1 MTRVAA
7 WLRSVADATVD
18 LGLSVI
24 GLLLVLLPT
33 AGALHELLGS
43 PIGTTT
49 LELWALIAAIA
60 LAYPFVNRILSPGWL
75 GTYVLAFWGGMVVTG
90 VVGGAVI
97 TSTGMSP
104 SGENPIWAGL
114 LIAQGHAV
122 ALTITYLDDVALRPP
137 RRPTAGE
144 PQ

>member
-1 MTRVAA
+1 MTRVAT

-33 AGALHELLGS
+33 LGALHELLGS

-75 GTYVLAFWGGMVVTG
+75 GTYVLAFWGGMVAVG
-90 VVGGAVI
+90 VAGGAVVA
-97 TSTGMSP
+97 STGISL
-104 SGENPIWAGL
+104 SGENPLWPTL

-122 ALTITYLDDVALRPP
+122 ALTITYLDDVRLRPQ
-137 RRPTAGE
+137 RRPAAGE